1 MNTRCST
8 LLPLLGD
15 NRNMVSL
22 GANVKVGYQDPTLK
36 MSRFEMAKQIKDL
49 QSDNASLRTEVDEI
63 KAALKTLQEAAVN
76 TGRRD
81 L

>member
-1 MNTRCST
+1 
-8 LLPLLGD
+8 
-15 NRNMVSL
+15 
-22 GANVKVGYQDPTLK
+22 

-63 KAALKTLQEAAVN
+63 KAALKTLQEATVN